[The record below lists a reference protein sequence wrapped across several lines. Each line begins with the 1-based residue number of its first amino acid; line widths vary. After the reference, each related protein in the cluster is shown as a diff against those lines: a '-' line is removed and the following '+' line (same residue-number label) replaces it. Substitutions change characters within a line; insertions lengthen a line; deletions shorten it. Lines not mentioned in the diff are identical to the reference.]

1 VELLISDFARTR
13 QLKVHEAKIT
23 RLEAELRTK
32 EEELWTEVEEAMRAV
47 AHSLDQLVTSDNED

>member
-32 EEELWTEVEEAMRAV
+32 EELWTEVEEAMRAV
-47 AHSLDQLVTSDNED
+47 AIRWTN